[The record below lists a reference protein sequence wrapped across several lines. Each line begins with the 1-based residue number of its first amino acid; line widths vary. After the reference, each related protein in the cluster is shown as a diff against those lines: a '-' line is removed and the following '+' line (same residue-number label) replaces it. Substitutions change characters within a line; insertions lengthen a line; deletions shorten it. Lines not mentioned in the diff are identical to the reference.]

1 MFTQLTPDGLP
12 SPTALKVTI
21 PKLFKNFTNL
31 FEPSLLTC
39 EKLYNEQYKAWE
51 GIQLKNPYKN
61 VMGSY

>member
-1 MFTQLTPDGLP
+1 MQLTPDGLP
-12 SPTALKVTI
+12 SPTALKVTV

-51 GIQLKNPYKN
+51 GTTNIWCQINFFF
-61 VMGSY
+61 